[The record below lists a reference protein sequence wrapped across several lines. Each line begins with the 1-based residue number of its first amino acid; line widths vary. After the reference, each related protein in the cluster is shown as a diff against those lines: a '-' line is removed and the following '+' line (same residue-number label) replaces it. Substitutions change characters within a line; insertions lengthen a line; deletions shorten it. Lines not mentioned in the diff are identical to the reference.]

1 MTTRNASLRSL
12 FFRPGITTLL
22 AVSLLVLSGQAL
34 ADEMTYDAA
43 IEPSFPPFSYQDQ
56 GEAKGIA
63 IDIMKAV
70 AADQGFSVH
79 FVALPF
85 PSIIPAL
92 TAGKIQIIA
101 DGLSVTETRSKRI
114 DYTIPWFESNDV
126 IVAPE
131 DSDVNVFTAVCCGN
145 KLGVQGGSSQQDWI
159 ETNAKNV
166 DGIDFEEATYSD
178 YVTMVTDMLNGRV
191 PAVDL
196 PETTAQQ
203 LINKGQAIKVVG
215 KIYIRN
221 PVAFAV
227 KKGDPHGLLARINRG
242 LVNISRSG
250 EMAKIVHHYIPGF
263 PVGKVPAG
271 RMPSFVNTYQ
281 DPVPGLSDN

>member
-1 MTTRNASLRSL
+1 MTKRHIPLRSL
-12 FFRPGITTLL
+12 FLIPGLAGLL
-22 AVSLLVLSGQAL
+22 TASLLVLSGPAR
-34 ADEMTYDAA
+34 ADEMTFDAA

-70 AADQGFSVH
+70 AKDQGFSIH
-79 FVALPF
+79 FMALPF

-101 DGLSVTETRSKRI
+101 DGLSVTKTRAKRI

-131 DSDVNVFTAVCCGN
+131 DSDVNVFTAVCCGH

-159 ETNAKNV
+159 EKNAKNV
-166 DGIDFEEATYSD
+166 DGINFDEATYSD
-178 YVTMVTDMLNGRV
+178 YVTMVTDMLNGRI
-191 PAVDL
+191 PAADL

-203 LINKGQAIKVVG
+203 LINKGRPIKIVG

-227 KKGDPHGLLARINRG
+227 KKGDPHHLLARINRG
-242 LVNISRSG
+242 LVNISKSG
-250 EMAKIVHHYIPGF
+250 EMAKIVHRYIPGF

-271 RMPSFVNTYQ
+271 RMPSFVNTYKK
-281 DPVPGLSDN
+281 PVPGLSGN